1 MLALASYLNT
11 GSGSSLEGLRAQGR
25 GLVVGLVD
33 AAIEPDIADLRGARV
48 LVHSLA
54 RRPGT
59 GQALRDHGTC
69 SASLLVGQGHQ
80 HLLGLVPRAT
90 LHIATIAE
98 HDGVAEPARAASAI
112 DLLVARGAS
121 VIAVPMGGREH
132 EPALAAAVARAVAH
146 QVQVVAAAGPAGE
159 AWAPACFSGVRS
171 VFEPRYH
178 EAPAVAA
185 DGALSMRSGTSI
197 ACVITAG
204 LVALAAA

>member
-1 MLALASYLNT
+1 MLALASYLNA
-11 GSGSSLEGLRAQGR
+11 GPSSSLEGLRARGQGV
-25 GLVVGLVD
+25 VVGLVD
-33 AAIEPDIADLRGARV
+33 AALEPGVADLRGAQV
-48 LVHSLA
+48 QVHSLA
-54 RRPGT
+54 RRPGS

-69 SASLLVGQGHQ
+69 SATLLVGQGHR

-98 HDGVAEPARAASAI
+98 QDGVAEPARAAAAI
-112 DLLVARGAS
+112 DLLVSCGAN

-132 EPALAAAVARAVAH
+132 EPALAAAVARAVAQ
-146 QVQVVAAAGPAGE
+146 QVKVVAAAGPAGE
-159 AWAPACFSGVRS
+159 PWAPACFPGVHS

-185 DGALSMRSGTSI
+185 DGAISLRSGTSI